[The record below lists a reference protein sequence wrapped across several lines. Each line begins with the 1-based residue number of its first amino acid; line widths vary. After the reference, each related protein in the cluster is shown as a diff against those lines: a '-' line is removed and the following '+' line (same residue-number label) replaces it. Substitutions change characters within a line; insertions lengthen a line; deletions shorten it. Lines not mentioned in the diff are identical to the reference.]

1 MIMMMAVVR
10 VDHKN
15 RHIFAARSPVLLRSE
30 HTRAVNAH
38 SDSGQHTRET
48 GSTGLLLRSLV
59 VLDFSNYLALE
70 CTARCGPR
78 ELR

>member
-10 VDHKN
+10 IDHKT
-15 RHIFAARSPVLLRSE
+15 RHIFAARSPVLCSE

-38 SDSGQHTRET
+38 RDSDQHTRET
-48 GSTGLLLRSLV
+48 KCTGLLLRSLV
-59 VLDFSNYLALE
+59 VLGFSSYLALE

-78 ELR
+78 